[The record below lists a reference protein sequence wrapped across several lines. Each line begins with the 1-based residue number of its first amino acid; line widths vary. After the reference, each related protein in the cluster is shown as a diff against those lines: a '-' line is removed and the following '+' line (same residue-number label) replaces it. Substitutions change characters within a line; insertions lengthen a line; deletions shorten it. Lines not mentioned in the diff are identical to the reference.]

1 VIQPLQQQL
10 VTRYTAHLSV
20 ELLQPGKKL
29 QKDIWCLDVMAESI
43 KTEYANLVGQSCQSI
58 MTRQLVQHVT

>member
-1 VIQPLQQQL
+1 VIQPFQQQL

-29 QKDIWCLDVMAESI
+29 QKDTWSLDVMAELI
-43 KTEYANLVGQSCQSI
+43 KTGYANLVVQSCQFI
-58 MTRQLVQHVT
+58 MTRQPVPYVT